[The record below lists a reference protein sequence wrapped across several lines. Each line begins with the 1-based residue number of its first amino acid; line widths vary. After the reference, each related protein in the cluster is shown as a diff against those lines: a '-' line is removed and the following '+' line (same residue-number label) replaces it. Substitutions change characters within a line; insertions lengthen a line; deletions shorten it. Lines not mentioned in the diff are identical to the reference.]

1 MTPSWDKIK
10 AEYITT
16 QAGYRK
22 LAEKWGV
29 SWRTLA
35 ERSKREGWREER
47 KKYEARVVKTTV
59 KKVAD
64 TVAREQADKLLQLK
78 AAADSMGEA
87 IAAIFDDANQFH
99 RHIITRGL
107 GKGETAVECK
117 EMEKVDT
124 RAIKDLTGALKDLS
138 YVMRNLYDLPTVK
151 ERAAMEAAAQRLEL
165 EKSKAGAA
173 EEGQR
178 ETGVVELAAVGED
191 ADA

>member
-1 MTPSWDKIK
+1 MTPCWDKIR

-64 TVAREQADKLLQLK
+64 TVAKEQADKLLQLK
-78 AAADSMGEA
+78 AAADSMGEV
-87 IAAIFDDANQFH
+87 IAAIFDDASQFH
-99 RHIITRGL
+99 RHIVTRGL
-107 GKGETAVECK
+107 GMGVTAVECK

-151 ERAAMEAAAQRLEL
+151 ERAAMEAAAKRLEL

-173 EEGQR
+173 EEGQW
-178 ETGVVELAAVGED
+178 ETGVIELAAVEED